1 MWVGSQQGCGRG
13 NGLSLR
19 ATPIGR
25 PSPLALRTKRLNR
38 VREAPQIEC
47 RYHGLNGVK
56 PKSIVSRSSI
66 STNVVGSAGKEQ
78 RLSVRR
84 PTSHNLEGLLLVE
97 ANCHRRLLM
106 QTDLLPGNRSNRAV
120 RIG

>member
-66 STNVVGSAGKEQ
+66 STNVVGSAGK
-78 RLSVRR
+78 